1 MKQLNKIKENTE
13 INAKKIND
21 AIDIIEKLYEEEWYN
36 IEMIIKK
43 LWVPR
48 STMFWIF
55 NWVMGKSTADKIL
68 KSKITN

>member
-13 INAKKIND
+13 VNTKKIND

-36 IEMIIKK
+36 IEMIVKK

-48 STMFWIF
+48 STMFRIF
-55 NWVMGKSTADKIL
+55 NWMMETSTADKIL
-68 KSKITN
+68 DSEITN